1 MPTVVGFLP
10 NVVEGD
16 VYTFK
21 GKSQHPRYGKQLKAE
36 RFEKS
41 YLKLKMLL
49 LVTYQVIYLKASV
62 KTAQNIVNTLG
73 ENAINDILT
82 RPEILENVPSLPKK
96 KQKQIADQI
105 NANQESEKL

>member
-21 GKSQHPRYGKQLKAE
+21 GQVVQHPRYGKQLKAE
-36 RFEKS
+36 TFEKN
-41 YLKLKMLL
+41 YLKLKKPL

-62 KTAQNIVNTLG
+62 KRLKTL
-73 ENAINDILT
+73 
-82 RPEILENVPSLPKK
+82 
-96 KQKQIADQI
+96 
-105 NANQESEKL
+105 

>member
-21 GKSQHPRYGKQLKAE
+21 GQVVQHPRYGKQLKAE
-36 RFEKS
+36 TFEK
-41 YLKLKMLL
+41 LPQTKKPL
-49 LVTYQVIYLKASV
+49 LVIYQVIYLKASV

-82 RPEILENVPSLPKK
+82 HPEILESVPSLPKK
-96 KQKQIADQI
+96 KQ
-105 NANQESEKL
+105 NKLPIRLMRTKNLRKL

>member
-1 MPTVVGFLP
+1 
-10 NVVEGD
+10 
-16 VYTFK
+16 
-21 GKSQHPRYGKQLKAE
+21 
-36 RFEKS
+36 
-41 YLKLKMLL
+41 MLL

-105 NANQESEKL
+105 NANQESEKIMIRLRPGFGPKLSMAIYQFYMGDTLNVLDKTLTN